1 MNIAILDDYQDCVRT
16 LDCFSA
22 LEGHDVHIFND
33 SITDLDAMA
42 ARYANAEVI
51 VLTRERTQVSD
62 DLLARLPNL
71 RLIVQTSRVGAHVD
85 VAACTAR
92 GVAIADGPG
101 NGSVAAELT
110 WALIMASRRHL
121 VEEVNRLKAGLWQG
135 FVGQQL
141 RGQRLGIWSY
151 GQIGEQVAGYGKAF
165 GMDVWVWGGEASSAK
180 AVRDGFKRA
189 PSREAFFAESDVISV
204 HLRLTPATQGI
215 VTAADLARM
224 KTTALFVNTS
234 RAQLVAPQALE
245 QALAQGRPGFGAV
258 DVFEKE
264 PVHDGEHPLVKLPN
278 ALCTP
283 HIGFVERDNYENY
296 YGAAFDHIVRYASG
310 QSMEL
315 VNPQVLQHERQQIP
329 VDR

>member
-1 MNIAILDDYQDCVRT
+1 MNIAIPDDYQDCVRS
-16 LDCFSA
+16 LRCFSV

-33 SITDLDAMA
+33 SITDLDAMV
-42 ARYANAEVI
+42 ARYANAQAI
-51 VLTRERTQVSD
+51 VLTRERTSVSD
-62 DLLARLPNL
+62 ELLARLPRL
-71 RLIVQTSRVGAHVD
+71 RLIAQTGRVGAHVD
-85 VAACTAR
+85 VAACTAH
-92 GVAIADGPG
+92 GVAVADSAGD
-101 NGSVAAELT
+101 GSVAAELT

-151 GQIGEQVAGYGKAF
+151 GRIGEQVARYGKAF
-165 GMDVWVWGGEASSAK
+165 GMDVWVWGGEASTAR
-180 AVRDGFKRA
+180 AVRDGFQRA
-189 PSREAFFAESDVISV
+189 PSREAFFVESDVLSL
-204 HLRLTPATQGI
+204 HLRLTPATEGI

-224 KTTALFVNTS
+224 KATALFVNTS
-234 RAQLVAPQALE
+234 RAQLVEFLALE
-245 QALAQGRPGFGAV
+245 EALARGRPGYGAV

-264 PVHDGEHPLVKLPN
+264 PVRDGEHPLVKLPN

-310 QSMEL
+310 QAIDL
-315 VNPQVLQHERQQIP
+315 VNPHVLQHERQQIP
-329 VDR
+329 VVR